1 MLFLSLQCNL
11 KSASLFS
18 RRTCFQVGDKLGRSF
33 YSSSMPA
40 NITQRGMFGGRAERD
55 AASHGSLLG
64 AASASS
70 SAAAASH
77 NASAAGAGRRR
88 AVSDATAAG
97 ATATIFG
104 FMSGGSHTDP
114 SQLDALGRAG
124 VLGAGGAGSLG
135 SSSGFGSGLSQSLSA
150 ASPGHRGMGRFRDSI
165 AEEAPAAFEDSDEEF
180 GSAVRRGGHGSG
192 KGRGSA
198 GAGGAAKSGH
208 PSSSKPRND
217 SIVDDLQFNLS
228 LDPEEDD

>member
-1 MLFLSLQCNL
+1 
-11 KSASLFS
+11 
-18 RRTCFQVGDKLGRSF
+18 
-33 YSSSMPA
+33 MPA

-70 SAAAASH
+70 SAAASAASH

>member
-1 MLFLSLQCNL
+1 
-11 KSASLFS
+11 
-18 RRTCFQVGDKLGRSF
+18 
-33 YSSSMPA
+33 MPA

-64 AASASS
+64 AAAASSS
-70 SAAAASH
+70 SAASSH
-77 NASAAGAGRRR
+77 NASAASAGRRR

-97 ATATIFG
+97 ATSTIFG

-124 VLGAGGAGSLG
+124 VLGAGSLGAGSASGAG
-135 SSSGFGSGLSQSLSA
+135 SGSGFGLSQSVS

-165 AEEAPAAFEDSDEEF
+165 AEEAPHDDSDDEF
-180 GSAVRRGGHGSG
+180 GGAVRRSG
-192 KGRGSA
+192 NNKGRGSA
-198 GAGGAAKSGH
+198 GAAFAAKNGH
-208 PSSSKPRND
+208 ASSSKPRND

-228 LDPEEDD
+228 LDPEEDA